1 MKKTALFFFLSL
13 AFWVT
18 GVKAVE
24 AAAYLTV
31 NPATGNYSVNDT
43 FNVTLGVN
51 STTEATGA
59 VDGVVVYDSSK
70 LELTSAVQASDMV
83 FLNVDGGGACSIK
96 QETGTLSYSCWAN
109 DTVGDSTV
117 NGPLIKLTF
126 KAISTGTATLSYTC
140 STSTKD
146 SNIIGVS
153 SIVDI
158 ITCSSNQSG
167 SYTIGTAS
175 SNPTST
181 SAPTSAPTS
190 GGSTSTTTS
199 TLPQT
204 GNTGVTVA
212 IVAVGLVS
220 LLSAVFLKFL

>member
-1 MKKTALFFFLSL
+1 MKKTALFLFLSL
-13 AFWVT
+13 AFWIT
-18 GVKAVE
+18 GAKAVE

-43 FNVTLGVN
+43 FNVTLGVS

-59 VDGVVVYDSSK
+59 VDGIVVYDSSK

-83 FLNVDGGGACSIK
+83 FSNVDGGGACSIK
-96 QETGTLSYSCWAN
+96 QETGTISYSCWAN

-117 NGPLIKLTF
+117 SGSLVKLTF

-175 SNPTST
+175 SNPTAT
-181 SAPTSAPTS
+181 PTTAPTST
-190 GGSTSTTTS
+190 STSTTTTTSS

-204 GNTGVTVA
+204 GNTGMTVGL
-212 IVAVGLVS
+212 VAVGLVS

>member
-1 MKKTALFFFLSL
+1 MKKTALFLFLSL

-31 NPATGNYSVNDT
+31 NPTTGNYSVNDT

-51 STTEATGA
+51 SMTEATGA

-109 DTVGDSTV
+109 DTVGDTTV
-117 NGPLIKLTF
+117 NGPLVKLTF
-126 KAISTGTATLSYTC
+126 KATNTGTAALSYTC

-175 SNPTST
+175 STST
-181 SAPTSAPTS
+181 STPVPTSAESNT
-190 GGSTSTTTS
+190 TTTS

-204 GNTGVTVA
+204 GSTGVTVGL
-212 IVAVGLVS
+212 IAVGLVS

>member
-1 MKKTALFFFLSL
+1 MKKTALFLFLSL
-13 AFWVT
+13 TFWVT

-117 NGPLIKLTF
+117 SGSLVKLTF

-175 SNPTST
+175 SASTPTPT
-181 SAPTSAPTS
+181 PTSA
-190 GGSTSTTTS
+190 STTTTTTTTT

-204 GNTGVTVA
+204 GSTGMT
-212 IVAVGLVS
+212 IGLIAVGLVS